1 MNTTH
6 SFDGYWYLPG
16 KVEHQI
22 AGQLTV
28 EESGSITLKIFG
40 SFKPLKEIWNEIA
53 FLKENEKVIWGTT
66 IDNKH
71 ISLIQ
76 CSGRHQLNSDVNFCI
91 ITYQC
96 KYAFVGKHIESLEE
110 KGRYEAYATN
120 DILKHWCH
128 PQAIGITHY
137 TKDQGKALLGKL
149 AFDFERCINEEVIQ
163 SVHISSDEIITLKR
177 DISYQG
183 SFYGYDHEIH
193 QKTNLCIEANNHS
206 PYRILE
212 IFRTFEKLLELA
224 TLQRI
229 SPFKIIIKEQENI
242 DDDESTYNIA
252 NTIQVFTNS
261 PQPDSKSKFD
271 RINFLFTY
279 DSISE
284 AYADIIKQWFGND
297 TNIIQI
303 RNHLI
308 DSITAEKV
316 FSSTSFLIVAQAI
329 DGFWQRFR
337 EDKYRIQNNIK
348 HKTRLSFICGVK
360 ELYEEFK
367 DNGYIAFTDDDFLSI
382 ADSRDFYSHLLPIGK
397 KKHVKEGT
405 ELFILYHTLRKLL
418 ICCTLDFL
426 GVSKQT
432 IKKIFLNS
440 NSFITRKEVRFI

>member
-1 MNTTH
+1 MDTTH

-16 KVEHQI
+16 KMEDQI

-40 SFKPLKEIWNEIA
+40 SFKPIKDIWNEIA
-53 FLKENEKVIWGTT
+53 FLKDNEKVIWGTT

-76 CSGRHQLNSDVNFCI
+76 CSGHHQLNCDVHFCI

-110 KGRYEAYATN
+110 QGQYEVYATN
-120 DILKHWCH
+120 DILRYWCH
-128 PQAIGITHY
+128 PQAIGVTHY
-137 TKDQGKALLGKL
+137 TKDQGKTLLGRL

-163 SVHISSDEIITLKR
+163 SVQISSDETLTLKR

-212 IFRTFEKLLELA
+212 IYRTFEKFLELA
-224 TLQRI
+224 TLQQI
-229 SPFKIIIKEQENI
+229 TPFNIIIKDLENI
-242 DDDESTYNIA
+242 DNERSTHNIA

-261 PQPDSKSKFD
+261 PKPDSKSRFD
-271 RINFLFTY
+271 RTNFLFTY

-284 AYADIIKQWFGND
+284 VYEEIIKQWFGND
-297 TNIIQI
+297 KNIIQI
-303 RNHLI
+303 RSHLI
-308 DSITAEKV
+308 DSIIGDKV
-316 FSSTSFLIVAQAI
+316 FSSSSFLIVAQAI

-337 EDKYRIQNNIK
+337 EDEYRIQNKLNP
-348 HKTRLSFICGVK
+348 KTRISFICGVK
-360 ELYEEFK
+360 ELYKEFK
-367 DNGYIAFTDDDFLSI
+367 DNDYIVLTDDDFLSI
-382 ADSRDFYSHLLPIGK
+382 ADSRDFYSHLLQIGK

-405 ELFILYHTLRKLL
+405 ELFILHHSLRKLL

-440 NSFITRKEVRFI
+440 NSFVTRKEVLFI